1 MKNSLKNILET
12 VIGSFATQINVVYQI
27 DLSNHSQER
36 QSRHTGTGND
46 RFITETEIKE
56 TVSKGIE
63 KIAKEMILNTIDI
76 GDYVLIKNTKTDLN
90 IVGNLHK
97 NGDKIN
103 FVVITVMVK
112 SDFQP
117 KSNTKLI
124 KI

>member
-1 MKNSLKNILET
+1 MKSLKSIVET

-27 DLSNHSQER
+27 DLSQHSQER
-36 QSRHTGTGND
+36 QSRHTGND
-46 RFITETEIKE
+46 RFITEQEIKE
-56 TVSKGIE
+56 TVARGIE
-63 KIAKEMILNTIDI
+63 KIAREMIFNTIDI

-97 NGDKIN
+97 QGDKIN

-112 SDFQP
+112 ADFQP